1 MIDPSGRWRGWPTAD
16 RIGAKAMHVG
26 LPTFAA
32 LPYSEDPADLVGVD
46 AAIVGAPYDQQV
58 DHPGTR
64 YGPRAIRAAGHVGAA
79 HPEVGT
85 DPLRTLRLIDYGDAP
100 VIQGDGDRSSEA
112 IRRVVGEVVEAGA
125 IPLTLGGDHWITN
138 PCIRAVAAPERP
150 VGLVHFDAHTDTDES
165 YLGFT
170 ENSHAVV
177 FRALVEERL
186 VGGDRYSQVG
196 LRGYYAFPEAME
208 WQRSRGIATHPM
220 HEVRDDGIGTVV
232 DRVAD
237 DVGQGPVYVTV
248 DIDVLDPAFA
258 PGTGTLDPGGMTT
271 VDLLWAVREICRR
284 LEVVGADI
292 VEVRPRDI
300 EGADITAFAGHYV
313 VREFLNGLAM
323 RRAEADDVGSS
334 QPTR

>member
-1 MIDPSGRWRGWPTAD
+1 MIEPSARWRDWPTPD

-32 LPYSEDPADLVGVD
+32 LPYSEDAADLAGLD

-79 HPEVGT
+79 HPEVGI
-85 DPLRTLRLIDYGDAP
+85 DPLESLRLIDYGDAP

-112 IRRVVGEVVEAGA
+112 IGRIVGEVVAAGA
-125 IPLTLGGDHWITN
+125 IPLTIGGDHWITN
-138 PCIRAVAAPERP
+138 PCIRAVAEARQP

-165 YLGFT
+165 YLGFAK
-170 ENSHAVV
+170 NSHAVV
-177 FRALVEERL
+177 FRSLVEEGL
-186 VGGDRYSQVG
+186 VRGERYAQVG
-196 LRGYYAFPEAME
+196 LRGYYAFGEAME
-208 WQRSRGIATHPM
+208 WQRSQRIATHPM
-220 HEVRDDGIGTVV
+220 HEVRDDGIRAVV
-232 DRVAD
+232 DRVIAE
-237 DVGQGPVYVTV
+237 VGKGPVYLTV

-271 VDLLWAVREICRR
+271 LDLLWAVREVCRR
-284 LEVVGADI
+284 LEIVGADL
-292 VEVRPRDI
+292 VEVRPCDI

-313 VREFLNGLAM
+313 VREFLNGLAL
-323 RRAEADDVGSS
+323 RRAESAGH
-334 QPTR
+334 PAGAG

>member
-1 MIDPSGRWRGWPTAD
+1 MIDPNGRWRDWPAPD

-32 LPYSEDPADLVGVD
+32 LPYTEDPADLAGVD
-46 AAIVGAPYDQQV
+46 AAIGGAPFDQQV

-79 HPEVGT
+79 HPEVGI
-85 DPLRTLRLIDYGDAP
+85 DPLETLRLIDYGDAP

-112 IRRVVGEVVEAGA
+112 IRRVIGEVVEAGA
-125 IPLTLGGDHWITN
+125 IPIAIGGDHWITN
-138 PCIRAVAAPERP
+138 PCVRAVANAGREI
-150 VGLVHFDAHTDTDES
+150 GLVHFDAHSDTDES
-165 YLGFT
+165 YLGLT

-177 FRALVEERL
+177 FRALVEEGL
-186 VGGDRYSQVG
+186 VLGERYSQVG

-208 WQRSRGIATHPM
+208 WQRSRGISTHPM
-220 HEVRDDGIGTVV
+220 HEVRDDGIRAVV
-232 DRVAD
+232 ERVVD
-237 DVGQGPVYVTV
+237 DVGNGPVYLTV

-271 VDLLWAVREICRR
+271 LDLLWAVRELCRR
-284 LEVVGADI
+284 LEIVGADV

-313 VREFLNGLAM
+313 VREFLNGFAL
-323 RRAEADDVGSS
+323 RRVEARA